1 MEVSGLQNV
10 SEKDLVKWLFFFF
23 KKTQKTY
30 MILLYIYKHY
40 HMHLFIIN
48 TRLTCVIQED
58 VCEIIEKKHAYRSSS
73 CIEKEIE
80 ESEEGEFQEKYAHM
94 PNVGTRV
101 QRGPDWRWKNQDGL
115 GAGTVIGH
123 SEKCKS

>member
-10 SEKDLVKWLFFFF
+10 SEKDLVKWF
-23 KKTQKTY
+23 KKKKKLTIY
-30 MILLYIYKHY
+30 IILLYIYKHY

>member
-1 MEVSGLQNV
+1 MEVSGQQNV
-10 SEKDLVKWLFFFF
+10 SEKDLVKWLFF
-23 KKTQKTY
+23 KKKNLTIY
-30 MILLYIYKHY
+30 IILLYIYKHY
-40 HMHLFIIN
+40 HMHLFIIYS
-48 TRLTCVIQED
+48 RLTCVIQED

>member
-10 SEKDLVKWLFFFF
+10 SEKDLVKWLFFFL